1 MSFLVITLE
10 RLIVNLASDVSY
22 LNFARAVV
30 RSLLVAFIGLFLLHT
45 KCPQCFTRLS
55 AFRKRPRRSN
65 DPPASPVES
74 SAPLPEAAPASVA
87 AEAESQDTEE
97 CSCVASVSFPC
108 TLLVEP
114 KQVADCESSK
124 LVEASSLWE
133 EDEKRSESQEV
144 LDGTSVLDEM
154 WSASDLSCGPEA
166 AVTADAN
173 NVLETALASGD
184 ERAADAALAAGV
196 RLCNSSWLTK
206 ASSQLRAAGIPLM
219 PDRAFDLVRVYGQER
234 RADLAVDLWELH
246 CDDLGMDPS
255 DGLESEPPPAAE
267 LYGAALEACARAGD
281 FETAA
286 RAAEMAGWRVPP
298 CRHGQAAFLALARWY
313 ARRQDVSQALACYQ
327 SVRDATGS
335 ADLATHRAVLIASV
349 RSADMAKADALFR
362 DLLSSGIDPDGA
374 SFSALICGHCSA
386 GNVEKAMDYFRFLRE
401 KGIVPTAPLFDA
413 ILDGCAWVNM
423 PALME
428 QVLAEMEAAGVRPS
442 TKTLSI
448 LMRLHGLNRDTE
460 QALAVFNELPKKHGL
475 TLDGRAYGTLI
486 SVCLKSDTYDLAWS
500 TFERMSRA
508 ACMAHSRTYEALI
521 SECLRR
527 GCLENAARVVT
538 ETLGLSEKS
547 EEETTVSAPVRP
559 RVRLQAKI
567 FEDALRLIGR
577 RRQAALLGLPLLEKL
592 EGAEIEISQ
601 PLADA
606 IRRSASAET
615 RLPCSELQRRQE
627 QLQQWRSFPKGRLQ
641 PLNEEAD

>member
-1 MSFLVITLE
+1 
-10 RLIVNLASDVSY
+10 
-22 LNFARAVV
+22 
-30 RSLLVAFIGLFLLHT
+30 
-45 KCPQCFTRLS
+45 
-55 AFRKRPRRSN
+55 
-65 DPPASPVES
+65 
-74 SAPLPEAAPASVA
+74 
-87 AEAESQDTEE
+87 
-97 CSCVASVSFPC
+97 
-108 TLLVEP
+108 
-114 KQVADCESSK
+114 
-124 LVEASSLWE
+124 
-133 EDEKRSESQEV
+133 
-144 LDGTSVLDEM
+144 
-154 WSASDLSCGPEA
+154 
-166 AVTADAN
+166 
-173 NVLETALASGD
+173 
-184 ERAADAALAAGV
+184 
-196 RLCNSSWLTK
+196 
-206 ASSQLRAAGIPLM
+206 
-219 PDRAFDLVRVYGQER
+219 
-234 RADLAVDLWELH
+234 
-246 CDDLGMDPS
+246 
-255 DGLESEPPPAAE
+255 
-267 LYGAALEACARAGD
+267 
-281 FETAA
+281 
-286 RAAEMAGWRVPP
+286 
-298 CRHGQAAFLALARWY
+298 
-313 ARRQDVSQALACYQ
+313 
-327 SVRDATGS
+327 
-335 ADLATHRAVLIASV
+335 
-349 RSADMAKADALFR
+349 MAKADALFR